1 MMDGDVTEL
10 DYVVDNEKSLNNY
23 LGLARQGALHTVQ
36 RTYRETGDIITA
48 QMHDG
53 TGVTVLRNEVILEVH
68 LWAGFDHISMRHYER
83 HYEKFGVALTIG
95 PKEIEQV
102 FFLPSKRTVYSVI
115 LLFLCCRGLMK
126 ILN

>member
-1 MMDGDVTEL
+1 MMDGDDTEL
-10 DYVVDNEKSLNNY
+10 DYVVDNETSLNNY

-36 RTYRETGDIITA
+36 RTYRENGDIFTA

-53 TGVTVLRNEVILEVH
+53 TGVTVLRNEIILEVH
-68 LWAGFDHISMRHYER
+68 LWAGFDHISVRY
-83 HYEKFGVALTIG
+83 YEKFGVALTIG

-115 LLFLCCRGLMK
+115 LLFLCCRVLMK
-126 ILN
+126 NFN